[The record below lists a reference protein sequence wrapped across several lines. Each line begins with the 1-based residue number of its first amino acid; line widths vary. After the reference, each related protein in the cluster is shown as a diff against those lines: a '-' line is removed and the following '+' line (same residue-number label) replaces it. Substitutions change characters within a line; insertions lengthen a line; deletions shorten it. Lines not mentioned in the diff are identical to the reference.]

1 MANVSELFRTV
12 NVTDDWR
19 HNNHERGMVNEH
31 RRSVAR
37 GEGLFNNTRI
47 NIAGVSGLNDELKVD
62 SIPGFCG
69 TCHDS
74 PNVGNHS
81 VKAPLDIGVPDAGDK
96 KPPALDISGLP
107 VFTLKCSNLAD
118 GHPLKDKVY
127 KVTDPGRAMI
137 TGKCKDIGRL
147 RSCGGWQHAH
157 PISAMVRRQRWGTSS
172 TSTTS
177 GSESG
182 LPARKKPISSIS

>member
-19 HNNHERGMVNEH
+19 HNDHERSMVNEH

-37 GEGLFNNTRI
+37 GEQLFNKTGI
-47 NIAGVSGLNDELKVD
+47 NITGVSGLNDELKVD

-81 VKAPLDIGVPDAGDK
+81 VKAPLNIGVPDAGDK
-96 KPPALDISGLP
+96 KPPA
-107 VFTLKCSNLAD
+107 
-118 GHPLKDKVY
+118 GHLWAAGV
-127 KVTDPGRAMI
+127 
-137 TGKCKDIGRL
+137 
-147 RSCGGWQHAH
+147 HAEVH
-157 PISAMVRRQRWGTSS
+157 QR
-172 TSTTS
+172 
-177 GSESG
+177 
-182 LPARKKPISSIS
+182 P